1 MISARAT
8 RQPARERI
16 LDAATRLFYERGIA
30 RTGIDLIIDEA
41 GIAKASLY
49 NSFSSKNDLVAT
61 YLEVVRDKWMAQ
73 ITVHADRHG
82 VSVATP
88 FDVLGE
94 SVDSGEFHGCPFLNA
109 LSEMADDPGVIRE
122 VAAYRQQVRQ
132 FFSQS
137 VDTSVSEADFENILD
152 TLALVHDGAY
162 MACKAERSSRP
173 AQLASVLAQSIVEDA
188 SKEKSR

>member
-1 MISARAT
+1 MTSVSAR

-49 NSFSSKNDLVAT
+49 NSFSSKNDLVAN
-61 YLEVVRDKWMAQ
+61 YLEVVREQWMAQ
-73 ITVHADRHG
+73 VTVHSARHG
-82 VSVATP
+82 FRVATL
-88 FDVLGE
+88 FDVLAE
-94 SVDSGEFHGCPFLNA
+94 SVDSGKFHGCPFLNA
-109 LSEMADDPGVIRE
+109 LSEMPDDPGVIRE
-122 VAAYRQQVRQ
+122 VAAYRSQVRH
-132 FFSQS
+132 FFSQFL
-137 VDTSVSEADFENILD
+137 DMSVSRDVEGNFVD

-173 AQLASVLAQSIVEDA
+173 AQLASVLAQKIVDNA

>member
-1 MISARAT
+1 MKLASET
-8 RQPARERI
+8 RVPARERI

-61 YLEVVRDKWMAQ
+61 YLEVFREKWMAQ
-73 ITVHADRHG
+73 VTVHRDRHG
-82 VSVATP
+82 FRVATL
-88 FDVLGE
+88 FDVLAE
-94 SVDSGEFHGCPFLNA
+94 SVDSGRFHGCPFLNA
-109 LSEMADDPGVIRE
+109 LSEMPDDPGVIRE
-122 VAAYRQQVRQ
+122 VAAYRSQVRN
-132 FFSQS
+132 FFSQFL
-137 VDTSVSEADFENILD
+137 DMSVSREVEDNIVD

-173 AQLASVLAQSIVEDA
+173 AQLASVLAQKIVDNA
-188 SKEKSR
+188 SKERSR

>member
-1 MISARAT
+1 MRAVSET
-8 RQPARERI
+8 RAPARERI
-16 LDAATRLFYERGIA
+16 LNAATRLFYERGIA

-61 YLEVVRDKWMAQ
+61 YLEVVRKQWMVHV
-73 ITVHADRHG
+73 TEHADRHG
-82 VSVATP
+82 LSVTTL

-94 SVDSGEFHGCPFLNA
+94 SVDSGKFHGCPFLNA
-109 LSEMADDPGVIRE
+109 LSEMADDSGVIRE
-122 VAAYRQQVRQ
+122 VAAYRDQVRH
-132 FFSQS
+132 FFSQCL
-137 VDTSVSEADFENILD
+137 DTSVGKAGGDSILD

-173 AQLASVLAQSIVEDA
+173 AQLASVLAQSIVDNA
-188 SKEKSR
+188 STERNR